1 MSSVGW
7 YPDPGGKPGRYRYWD
22 GESWSDALTDD
33 PADPPPGA
41 GTGRRPPRDAEQQRG
56 GRSFLVAVLVLVLVV
71 VSAVLIVRRTADAG
85 SALGSVPPTTT
96 ASPWNDA
103 SPLGQS
109 PSQTPSSASP
119 TDPSSSRVNCPTGR
133 PDELSLHPQDG
144 RVHGGRLSM
153 APVRGYS
160 DPEPEY
166 MLSWMWDTQGVDQV
180 TEPGWQSIF
189 AVGEI
194 HRTDGFS
201 TLRSAAQSSLSC
213 ALRNGWYL
221 HLRSSKTIRDES
233 ISIDGH
239 DGWIV
244 TAEVRDNSRSISV
257 AGDQLTFVVVDD
269 GRSDVFSVW
278 CGMVPLGD
286 QERLALDQRVL
297 SGLKV
302 RG

>member
-22 GESWSDALTDD
+22 GESWSVALTDD

-41 GTGRRPPRDAEQQRG
+41 GTGRRPPRDADQYRPWRTFG
-56 GRSFLVAVLVLVLVV
+56 VAVLVLILVV
-71 VSAVLIVRRTADAG
+71 VSAVLIIRRTAQGDT
-85 SALGSVPPTTT
+85 ALGSISASTSTT
-96 ASPWNDA
+96 PDPGA

-109 PSQTPSSASP
+109 SGQASSGPASSP
-119 TDPSSSRVNCPTGR
+119 QATAAVTCPVGQ
-133 PDELSLHPQDG
+133 PAELALHPQDG
-144 RVHGGRLSM
+144 RIHGGRLSM
-153 APVRGYS
+153 APIPGYT
-160 DPEPEY
+160 DPDPEY

-194 HRTDGFS
+194 HRTDGFD
-201 TLRSAAQSSLSC
+201 TLRSAAVSSLSC

-221 HLRSSKTIRDES
+221 HLKSSKTIRDEA
-233 ISIDGH
+233 ITIDGH
-239 DGWIV
+239 SGWIV
-244 TAEVRDNSRSISV
+244 TAEVRDNTTNISV

-269 GRSDVFSVW
+269 GRSNAFSAW

-286 QERLALDQRVL
+286 QKRLALDQQVL
-297 SGLKV
+297 SGLQV